1 MMKKLLSLALAFTFI
16 LTLTAC
22 TKSDKGRILY
32 NVNLDKFITLSE
44 YEGIEINTKS
54 EEFEKYLADVI
65 SADVEA
71 LDLYVKIYDGVLKNG
86 DVANIDYVGKI
97 DGKEFEGGKDEGY
110 DLELGS
116 DSFIDG
122 FEDKLV
128 GVKIGSTVDLDLTF
142 PQNYHNAEYAG
153 KDVVFTVKVN
163 YVKTEEEREPEDFY
177 KEIDY
182 ETVEDYYKDAKKSAA
197 KNFIVTEVIESS
209 EIKKYPEKDKNF
221 LLEQRMKYLETS
233 IKNSYNMT
241 MEDYLSASG
250 QTEDEIKETLIS
262 NYVEPMMQEQM
273 MFYAI
278 FDKEKMTATDKE
290 IEDKTKEIVA
300 SYNSDKITADKIKE
314 YYGEYYF
321 EYSVISEKVI
331 EFLYDNAKIS

>member
-1 MMKKLLSLALAFTFI
+1 MMKKILSLVLALTFI
-16 LTLTAC
+16 LTFTAC

-32 NVNLDKFITLSE
+32 NVRLDKFITLSE
-44 YEGIEINTKS
+44 YTGIEIDTKS
-54 EEFEKYLADVI
+54 EEFEKYLANVI
-65 SADVEA
+65 SSDVEA
-71 LDLYVKIYDGVLKNG
+71 LDLYVKIYDGVLKDG

-97 DGKEFEGGKDEGY
+97 DGKEFDGGKDTGY

-128 GVKIGSTVDLDLTF
+128 GVKIGSTVDLNLTF
-142 PQNYHNAEYAG
+142 PDNYKEELAG

-163 YVKTEEEREPEDFY
+163 YVKTDEEREPEDFY
-177 KEIDY
+177 KELDY
-182 ETVEDYYKDAKKSAA
+182 ETVEDYYNDAKKSAA
-197 KNFIVTEVIESS
+197 KNLIVSEIIENS
-209 EIKKYPEKDKNF
+209 EIKKYPEGDKEF
-221 LLEQRMKYLETS
+221 LLDQKMKSLETS

-241 MEDYLSASG
+241 LQDYLSAVG
-250 QTEDEIKETLIS
+250 QTEDELKETLIS

-273 MFYAI
+273 MFYAV
-278 FDKEKMTATDKE
+278 FDNEKMTATDKE

-300 SYNSDKITADKIKE
+300 TYKSDKITAETVKD
-314 YYGEYYF
+314 YYGDYYF

-331 EFLYDNAKIS
+331 EFLYENAKIS

>member
-1 MMKKLLSLALAFTFI
+1 MMKKILSLVLALTFI

-22 TKSDKGRILY
+22 SNSDKGRILY
-32 NVNLDKFITLSE
+32 NVKLDKFITLSE
-44 YEGIEINTKS
+44 YEGIEIDTKS
-54 EEFEKYLADVI
+54 EELEKYLANVI

-71 LDLYVKIYDGVLKNG
+71 LDLYVKIYEGVLKEG

-128 GVKIGSTVDLDLTF
+128 GVKIGSTVDLNLTF
-142 PQNYHNAEYAG
+142 PDNYKEELAG

-163 YVKTEEEREPEDFY
+163 YVKTDEEREPEDFY
-177 KEIDY
+177 KELDY
-182 ETVEDYYKDAKKSAA
+182 ETVDDYYKDAKKSAA
-197 KNFIVTEVIESS
+197 KNYIVAEIIEKS
-209 EIKKYPEKDKNF
+209 EIEKYPEADKEF
-221 LLEQRMKYLETS
+221 LLEQRIKSLETS

-241 MEDYLSASG
+241 LEDYLSAIG
-250 QTEDEIKETLIS
+250 KTEDEIKETLIS

-300 SYNSDKITADKIKE
+300 SYNSDKITAETIKE

-331 EFLYDNAKIS
+331 EFLYESAKIS